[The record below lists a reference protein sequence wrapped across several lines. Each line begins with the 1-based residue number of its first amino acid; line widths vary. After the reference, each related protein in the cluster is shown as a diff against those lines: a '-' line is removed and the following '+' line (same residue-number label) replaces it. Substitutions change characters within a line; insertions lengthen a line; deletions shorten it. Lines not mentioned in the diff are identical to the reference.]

1 MLKLPAWT
9 TDAGLLFLRVTIGSM
24 MLLGHGLPKLLEF
37 GEKAPRFA
45 DPLGVGSEM
54 SLALAVFGEAVCSA
68 LIVLG
73 LGTRLAAVPLLVTML
88 VAALVIHA
96 DDPWGRKEFAL
107 LYAVP
112 AVTLLLTGA
121 GRFSI
126 DGWVTRR
133 ASARRSAAEAP
144 RPSAP
149 GTSR

>member
-1 MLKLPAWT
+1 
-9 TDAGLLFLRVTIGSM
+9 

-37 GEKAPRFA
+37 PERSATFG
-45 DPLGVGSEM
+45 DPLGVGSEVSL
-54 SLALAVFGEAVCSA
+54 SLAILGEVVASA
-68 LIVLG
+68 LIVVG

-88 VAALVIHA
+88 VAALVVHA

-126 DGWVTRR
+126 DGWITRR
-133 ASARRSAAEAP
+133 ASARRTAAASPTSAT
-144 RPSAP
+144 R
-149 GTSR
+149 TSG